1 MGPSWEA
8 RDVPVVLGAV
18 VRYYTEHPQG
28 QGVMLTCQQV
38 ADLTDLEPTDVYRAL
53 KRLEPTYVRLVEG
66 LARTPSGCSVAGVT
80 DAARRAV
87 GQWPESLA
95 DGIIRGLLDA
105 AEREPDQAKRARL
118 RAAADALGG
127 FGRELLVNV
136 IANVATK
143 PIAF

>member
-1 MGPSWEA
+1 MEPSWEA
-8 RDVPVVLGAV
+8 RDVPVVLDAV

-28 QGVMLTCQQV
+28 QGVMLTCKNV
-38 ADLTDLEPTDVYRAL
+38 ADLTGLDPTDVYRAL

-66 LARTPSGCSVAGVT
+66 LDRTPRGCSVAGVT

-105 AEREPDQAKRARL
+105 AEREPDQAKRNRL
-118 RAAADALGG
+118 RAAAEALGG

-143 PIAF
+143 PITF

>member
-1 MGPSWEA
+1 MESTWER
-8 RDVPVVLGAV
+8 RDLPVLDAV
-18 VRYYTEHPQG
+18 VAYYTEHPQG
-28 QGVMLTCQQV
+28 QGVMLRCEQV
-38 ADLTDLEPTDVYRAL
+38 ADLTGLDITEVYQAL

-66 LARTPSGCSVAGVT
+66 LAHSPSGCSIAGVT

-105 AEREPDQAKRARL
+105 ADREPDQAKRTRL
-118 RAAADALGG
+118 RAAAEALGG
-127 FGRELLVNV
+127 FGRDLLINV

-143 PIAF
+143 PVAF

>member
-1 MGPSWEA
+1 MEPSWEA

-28 QGVMLTCQQV
+28 QGVMLTCQKV
-38 ADLTDLEPTDVYRAL
+38 ADLTDLDPADVYRAL
-53 KRLEPTYVRLVEG
+53 KRLGPTYVRLVEG

-105 AEREPDQAKRARL
+105 AEREPDQAKRTRL
-118 RAAADALGG
+118 RDAADALGA
-127 FGRELLVNV
+127 FGRDLLVNI

-143 PIAF
+143 PITF

>member
-1 MGPSWEA
+1 MESTWEP
-8 RDVPVVLGAV
+8 RDLPLVLNTV

-28 QGVMLTCQQV
+28 QGVILTCEQV
-38 ADLTDLEPTDVYRAL
+38 ASLAGLGPSDVYRAL

-66 LARTPSGCSVAGVT
+66 LARDPSGCSVAGVT

-87 GQWPESLA
+87 GQWPESAA
-95 DGIIRGLLDA
+95 DGIVRGLLEA
-105 AEREPDQAKRARL
+105 ADREPDQAKRTRL
-118 RAAADALGG
+118 RAAADVLGG
-127 FGRELLVNV
+127 FGRDLLINV